1 MIQSVAEILSLRFQ
15 YEEIVRNFDIPENKR
30 NGHINSLE
38 WFKKYCNRKKRFR
51 YGYREAID
59 LCNKMLKGAKHLS

>member
-1 MIQSVAEILSLRFQ
+1 MIRSVAEILNLRYQ

-38 WFKKYCNRKKRFR
+38 WFKKYGNRKNRFR
-51 YGYREAID
+51 DGYDEALE
-59 LCNKMLKGAKHLS
+59 LCAIILAGAKNLS

>member
-1 MIQSVAEILSLRFQ
+1 MKQSVAEILSLRFQ

-38 WFKKYCNRKKRFR
+38 WLKNMVTVRTDFVMDIKK
-51 YGYREAID
+51 
-59 LCNKMLKGAKHLS
+59 L